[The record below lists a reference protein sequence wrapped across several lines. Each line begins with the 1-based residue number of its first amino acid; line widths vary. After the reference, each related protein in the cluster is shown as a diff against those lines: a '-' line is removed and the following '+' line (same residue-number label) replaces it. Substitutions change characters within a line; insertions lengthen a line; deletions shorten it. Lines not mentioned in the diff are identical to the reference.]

1 MVWNKGNKTQYEHTC
16 LNCKIQFKSK
26 VKTSQF
32 HNKAC
37 KASFQTKGRKASE
50 ESRIKMSLAKTK
62 DTIFAGFK
70 TSLKTRIRRLQ
81 EYNEWRH
88 MVFGRDEYTC
98 QKCGKRG
105 CYLEAH
111 HIKSFKDII
120 EQNKINT
127 LQKAKQCKELWDI
140 SNGITY
146 CSECHIFIDGNR
158 RGRGKKMNK
167 KQQEMINYG

>member
-1 MVWNKGNKTQYEHTC
+1 MGRQKGYTH
-16 LNCKIQFKSK
+16 
-26 VKTSQF
+26 SQ
-32 HNKAC
+32 
-37 KASFQTKGRKASE
+37 E
-50 ESRIKMSLAKTK
+50 TK
-62 DTIFAGFK
+62 DKIGVK
-70 TSLKTRIRRLQ
+70 SSLKNHSGENNPNWRGGIVSIPKQIRKMI